1 MKNLFFW
8 LSVVVM
14 SLLVMQS
21 ANAEVEQVLPLSGG
35 YVWTVYGA
43 PSTQGGTPEPP
54 CWSKSNYQGFALPN
68 YRSYAP
74 LFVSST
80 RYQCRYQNV
89 NNLNVGASGFVDR
102 SGITPV
108 CPSFSPEFLFNV
120 LTGFCERELPACPS
134 AGTVASSG
142 YYDRGA
148 NYDALP
154 PGIVSGCFNNC
165 GTTHQFI
172 DPPSY
177 RAKIS
182 GVYHYYSKGALVYDG
197 GSCVAGSPATSA
209 TVDPTTVQQSCASG
223 EVGVTSS
230 AGVLNCYKD
239 GSISGASAPVATTT
253 STSTTITTDPVTGAS
268 SVSVST
274 TIAETTGGST
284 GGTSGT
290 PGVPEDLQDFCKS
303 NPTSPMCKPSDEYEL
318 GVAPA
323 AETLPSDQ
331 PVFSVSTVSFASV
344 AGCPAPVS
352 FEITGL
358 PMISKSYSISWQPFC
373 DVAAMLRPIFLAI
386 AAITAAFIFAG
397 VMI

>member
-14 SLLVMQS
+14 SLFVMHSAKAEGTVAAVSVKGWCFNTTSCAGYAASAEASCS
-21 ANAEVEQVLPLSGG
+21 ANGWNGVGLAIIEGWQYQCLWNGG
-35 YVWTVYGA
+35 YYG
-43 PSTQGGTPEPP
+43 TLT
-54 CWSKSNYQGFALPN
+54 
-68 YRSYAP
+68 YA
-74 LFVSST
+74 FNVSSS
-80 RYQCRYQNV
+80 CPV
-89 NNLNVGASGFVDR
+89 NSTGTTTCTCDAGFQPDATAMACVA
-102 SGITPV
+102 
-108 CPSFSPEFLFNV
+108 
-120 LTGFCERELPACPS
+120 PACPS

-142 YYDRGA
+142 YYDRGV
-148 NYDALP
+148 NYDVLP
-154 PGIVSGCFNNC
+154 PGIISGCFNNC

-274 TIAETTGGST
+274 TIAETTGGSS

-303 NPTSPMCKPSDEYEL
+303 NPMSPMCKPSDEYEL
-318 GVAPA
+318 GDAPA
-323 AETLPSDQ
+323 AETLPSEE